1 MVISEFIRSASLML
15 TENARFEVE
24 LMVMKVLSITRTQ
37 LVVHGNTEISQK
49 NQDIVLDMIHRRQN
63 GEPLQYILGECEF
76 MSLDFSVEPGVLI
89 PRPDTEILVEEV
101 LKHTKG
107 KKNILDI
114 CTGSGCIGISLAHY
128 NKDIH
133 LSLLDISDT
142 AISVSK
148 RNAALNNVSDR
159 VKIIKMDILK
169 EYPICQYDI
178 IVSNPPYIESAVI
191 KTLQTEVKDFEPHL
205 ALDGGSDGLMFYRRI
220 TEIAPYILNTGG
232 ILAFEIGFNQG
243 KAVSELMRN
252 DFENIL
258 VTKDLCNN
266 DRVVTGIL
274 KKKG

>member
-37 LVVHGNTEISQK
+37 LLVHGNTEISQK

-76 MSLDFSVEPGVLI
+76 MSLDFTVEPGVLI

-101 LKHTKG
+101 LKHAKG

>member
-101 LKHTKG
+101 LKHAKG

-128 NKDIH
+128 NKDIQ